1 MATKTAF
8 KQQCPS
14 CEAMVPI
21 RDSGLIGKKIDCPK
35 CKYRFVVEE
44 PEGEEDDLDEK
55 PGKGK
60 KGGAAVTAKRPVNG
74 KATVKGKGG
83 LQQRPDE
90 EDDEEDEETEFPEMD
105 DQFEDPEEEDSFMYD
120 EDEYD

>member
-55 PGKGK
+55 SGKGK

-90 EDDEEDEETEFPEMD
+90 EDDEEDVPQKKGKGPSTTLVLGIGLAAVAV
-105 DQFEDPEEEDSFMYD
+105 
-120 EDEYD
+120 